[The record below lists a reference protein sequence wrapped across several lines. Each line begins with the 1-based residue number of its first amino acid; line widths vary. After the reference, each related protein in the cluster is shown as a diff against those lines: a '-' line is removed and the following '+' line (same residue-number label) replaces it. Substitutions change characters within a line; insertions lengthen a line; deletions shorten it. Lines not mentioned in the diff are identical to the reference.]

1 MNYKKIIMKEV
12 YSKMKEK
19 LDKEMHELI
28 VPEASDEDIENQKKM
43 NQELEKT
50 KELRDKLQT
59 EADADDI
66 KRAQDLNKEL
76 ETTKKHADDLTKASA
91 ASPIAEKIAQKVRE
105 RLNKEDIEEAKESTA
120 DIKQA
125 IKDLV
130 QKLKDQND
138 HLYPEGAKDL
148 AIDMIKKMDIKEAL
162 ESMGTA
168 DEDTMKYLLQDI
180 GREELV
186 NFEKQF
192 VEMFDTLRD
201 IRYDGS
207 EQLSKGASEI
217 SQRIHN
223 FITIFRQ
230 AIKGNPV
237 IKEETIDEGLLDQ
250 KSPQEIKR
258 MHKTLKDA
266 ATLVNDFL
274 YYGTDKQQMLAD
286 KIHGT
291 GGMYKLMATLQ
302 DELEKREG
310 ALDEGKTESLTNNHS
325 NPVTEEFSA
334 GRLKRVQDDLMK
346 LIHKIADKEEIG
358 KKEAIKRAIIALQD
372 AHKGNIYEIISKLG

>member
-291 GGMYKLMATLQ
+291 GGMYKLMSTLE

>member
-1 MNYKKIIMKEV
+1 MAALVLDFIEKVQEKESIKFENN
-12 YSKMKEK
+12 SKFKQAIQRLEDLARSTNREDTEDMEEVKESLVKEITRRVKQKLSEATKEEETKFHKK
-19 LDKEMHELI
+19 LDKLVH
-28 VPEASDEDIENQKKM
+28 DTFGKR
-43 NQELEKT
+43 
-50 KELRDKLQT
+50 KE
-59 EADADDI
+59 EI
-66 KRAQDLNKEL
+66 G
-76 ETTKKHADDLTKASA
+76 
-91 ASPIAEKIAQKVRE
+91 
-105 RLNKEDIEEAKESTA
+105 EAKL
-120 DIKQA
+120 DF
-125 IKDLV
+125 
-130 QKLKDQND
+130 
-138 HLYPEGAKDL
+138 
-148 AIDMIKKMDIKEAL
+148 
-162 ESMGTA
+162 MGTA
-168 DEDTMKYLLQDI
+168 DEETMKYLLQDI
-180 GREELV
+180 SREELV

-192 VEMFDTLRD
+192 VVMFELLRD

-230 AIKGNPV
+230 ALKGNPV
-237 IKEETIDEGLLDQ
+237 IKEVTIDEGLLDQ

-266 ATLVNDFL
+266 ATLINTLKF
-274 YYGTDKQQMLAD
+274 YGTDKQQMLAD

-291 GGMYKLMATLQ
+291 GGMYKLMFTLQ
-302 DELEKREG
+302 DELDKREG
-310 ALDEGKTESLTNNHS
+310 TIDEGKTESLTNNHS

-358 KKEAIKRAIIALQD
+358 KKEAIKRAIMALKD